1 MVFRSVKTMW
11 GVSSKRVKE
20 MRRLPKNLGSLQCAP
35 MPVPRFGE
43 ANSSSQRTL
52 EALQRILLPMPRF
65 WGALALWCHD
75 IMAFQ
80 WKSGT
85 MMLCSASGTSL
96 CEVYAGTS
104 VTGAWRKV
112 QRISRGKS
120 DMMTRYHHGGK
131 REERW
136 EWWSGHVWWWGWTW
150 EFLSKRDW
158 IIVFRSGG
166 ITSASDIGVR

>member
-1 MVFRSVKTMW
+1 MQVGNKLQRRVWSWLWWLMVFRSVKTMW

-20 MRRLPKNLGSLQCAP
+20 MQRLPKNLGSLQCAP
-35 MPVPRFGE
+35 MRVPRFGE

-52 EALQRILLPMPRF
+52 EALQRVLLPMPRF

-80 WKSGT
+80 WKFGT
-85 MMLCSASGTSL
+85 MVLCSASGTSL

-112 QRISRGKS
+112 QRISRGEN
-120 DMMTRYHHGGK
+120 DMMIRCQHGKEHEESCTRW
-131 REERW
+131 RD
-136 EWWSGHVWWWGWTW
+136 HVWW
-150 EFLSKRDW
+150 
-158 IIVFRSGG
+158 
-166 ITSASDIGVR
+166 